1 MTAQN
6 AAHACDC
13 GEVEVTLLNKRNAAE
28 ALTAP
33 LNGKAIAID
42 TEHRCSQRAAP
53 RTSSPLTAT
62 ANFFKLLA
70 GESPPRCGQ

>member
-6 AAHACDC
+6 AAHGCDC
-13 GEVEVTLLNKRNAAE
+13 GKVKVTLLNKRNAAE

-53 RTSSPLTAT
+53 RTP
-62 ANFFKLLA
+62 
-70 GESPPRCGQ
+70 